1 VSTNLFTALVLSILI
16 SEAAPASPPQIII
29 QKILAQG
36 VPSDALTRLLN
47 FMDQNKGQSFQQN
60 TYICNDKELDNV
72 KPCDE
77 SKRVPSIRDVTLE
90 DSQSVA
96 IVDYGAPSTEH
107 RFYLIN
113 LLDGEVKRF
122 YSSHGI
128 GSGNSNFATK
138 FSDIKNSRQTSL
150 GIYMARDIYN
160 GRYGKTLR
168 MYGLEN
174 SNAQAYNRDIV
185 LHGAWYVSNKF
196 ISSKNPNTG
205 EPYGRLGVS
214 WGCPA
219 VSLSA
224 AGNIIDILKEGGLIM
239 HYHSDLMEVAQG
251 GREVSS
257 PTP

>member
-1 VSTNLFTALVLSILI
+1 MRTNLFTALLLAIVIPT
-16 SEAAPASPPQIII
+16 AAQASPPSTVI
-29 QKILAQG
+29 QKILSQG

-47 FMDQNKGQSFQQN
+47 FMDQNKGRSFQQN
-60 TYICNDKELDNV
+60 TYTCIDKEPDDV

-77 SKRVPSIRDVTLE
+77 PKRVPSTRDVTLE
-90 DSQSVA
+90 DPQHVA
-96 IVDYGAPSTEH
+96 IIDYGAPSTEY

-122 YSSHGI
+122 YSSHGV

-150 GIYMARDIYN
+150 GIFMAKEVYK
-160 GRYGKTLR
+160 GTYGNTLR
-168 MYGLEN
+168 LYGLES

-185 LHGAWYVSNKF
+185 LHGAWYVSDEF
-196 ISSKNPNTG
+196 IKSKNPKTG

-219 VSLSA
+219 VSLSVVS
-224 AGNIIDILKEGGLIM
+224 NLISILKEGGLIM
-239 HYHSDLMEVAQG
+239 HYRAGLMDEAQG
-251 GREVSS
+251 GQEVSS
-257 PTP
+257 PD